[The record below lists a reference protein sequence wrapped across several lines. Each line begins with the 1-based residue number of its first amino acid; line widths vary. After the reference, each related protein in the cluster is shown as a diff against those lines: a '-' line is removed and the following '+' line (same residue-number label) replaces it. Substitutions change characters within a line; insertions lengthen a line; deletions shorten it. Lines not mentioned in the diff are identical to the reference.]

1 MTTSK
6 FLRPIS
12 VSIAITFF
20 PNFESAMLKFAVMVV
35 FPTPPLPDVQQL
47 LHSFFPPKILM
58 TIIFSIFSQE

>member
-35 FPTPPLPDVQQL
+35 FPTPPLPDVTTITSL
-47 LHSFFPPKILM
+47 IFP
-58 TIIFSIFSQE
+58 S